1 MSSDS
6 LRGSRLGTQS
16 QERTTGIHYSPRQ
29 TVKYVCPK
37 GHESEM
43 LFSIDAEIPHTWQ
56 CKSCPATA
64 VTDAVPV
71 PDEVI
76 GHVTKT
82 HLDQL
87 LERRT
92 RDELE
97 EILAEAIA
105 DLRKRRAAAE
115 KAS

>member
-16 QERTTGIHYSPRQ
+16 QEKTTGISYSPRQ

-37 GHESEM
+37 GHTSEM
-43 LFSIDAEIPHTWQ
+43 IFSAEAEIPHTWQ
-56 CKSCPATA
+56 CKQCPETAT
-64 VTDAVPV
+64 TDAVEAPAQIV
-71 PDEVI
+71 

-87 LERRT
+87 LERRS

-97 EILAEAIA
+97 EILAEALA
-105 DLRKRRAAAE
+105 DLKKRRAAAA

>member
-16 QERTTGIHYSPRQ
+16 QEKTTGIQYSPRQ

-43 LFSIDAEIPHTWQ
+43 LFSADADIPHTWQ
-56 CKSCPATA
+56 CKHCAETAT
-64 VTDAVPV
+64 TDAVPT
-71 PDEVI
+71 PPEVI
-76 GHVTKT
+76 AHVTKT

-87 LERRT
+87 LERRS

-97 EILAEAIA
+97 EILAEALA
-105 DLRKRRAAAE
+105 DLKKRRAAAAA
-115 KAS
+115 AS

>member
-16 QERTTGIHYSPRQ
+16 QEKTTGIHYSPRQ
-29 TVKYVCPK
+29 TVLYTCSK
-37 GHESEM
+37 GHNSEM
-43 LFSIDAEIPHTWQ
+43 VFSAEAEIPHTWQ
-56 CKSCPATA
+56 CKQCPEIA
-64 VTDAVPV
+64 VTDAVPA
-71 PDEVI
+71 PTEVV

-87 LERRT
+87 LERRS

-97 EILAEAIA
+97 EILAEALA
-105 DLRKRRAAAE
+105 DLRKRRAAAA